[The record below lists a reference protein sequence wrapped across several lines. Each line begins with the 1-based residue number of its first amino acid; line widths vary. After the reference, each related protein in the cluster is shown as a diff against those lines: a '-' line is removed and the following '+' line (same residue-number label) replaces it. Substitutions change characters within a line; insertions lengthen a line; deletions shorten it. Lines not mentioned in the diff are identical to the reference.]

1 MISRLPPL
9 KKLLSDTYWLDVK
22 DAGQENYRIFLAL
35 NYIGYVGIIAHALF
49 IPLFY
54 LVHVY
59 PLAILNI
66 FSTLAWVTGFIY
78 NRTGKIL
85 FAFSLIAAE
94 VVIHAFT
101 AVFYLGWESGFHYY
115 LIPLVSF
122 IFFNHLQKVQHI
134 IIEAILL
141 LIGYLLIYNYTH
153 QPDYHALISPGTAK
167 LFFYLNTT
175 VNFAAICIIGYYFRL
190 ASVLSEKQMER
201 LATTDVLTHLYNR
214 RKMNELLEM
223 EKTRF
228 IREPK
233 KFVIALADIDNFKI
247 FNDQMGHDCGD
258 YVLKQ
263 VSGLM
268 KQSLRDQDMIARWGG
283 EEFLVLLPDTDIDG
297 GNLAIEKLR
306 QHIAQHELTF
316 NDTSFNVTL
325 SFGLAVFDGTATIEN
340 CIKHADQALYTA
352 KREGR
357 NRVISTT

>member
-1 MISRLPPL
+1 
-9 KKLLSDTYWLDVK
+9 
-22 DAGQENYRIFLAL
+22 
-35 NYIGYVGIIAHALF
+35 
-49 IPLFY
+49 
-54 LVHVY
+54 
-59 PLAILNI
+59 
-66 FSTLAWVTGFIY
+66 
-78 NRTGKIL
+78 
-85 FAFSLIAAE
+85 
-94 VVIHAFT
+94 
-101 AVFYLGWESGFHYY
+101 
-115 LIPLVSF
+115 
-122 IFFNHLQKVQHI
+122 
-134 IIEAILL
+134 
-141 LIGYLLIYNYTH
+141 
-153 QPDYHALISPGTAK
+153 
-167 LFFYLNTT
+167 
-175 VNFAAICIIGYYFRL
+175 
-190 ASVLSEKQMER
+190 MER